1 MGVLWGFL
9 DQSLEDT
16 ALGEIIVN
24 FPPMTY
30 ALLLFDGAVPLWLW
44 RRGINNCGSCSPTCL
59 RELLLELFVFCFFIF
74 FLFKSFRTQIASLC
88 IDCLLGVGWS
98 SYPPGLYLQ
107 GGDG

>member
-30 ALLLFDGAVPLWLW
+30 ALLLFDGAVPL
-44 RRGINNCGSCSPTCL
+44 
-59 RELLLELFVFCFFIF
+59 
-74 FLFKSFRTQIASLC
+74 
-88 IDCLLGVGWS
+88 
-98 SYPPGLYLQ
+98 
-107 GGDG
+107 